1 MGVIMKFCE
10 LPERVQEQAA
20 GRLAE
25 ELQGIVTWKEE
36 ERTDK
41 AKAIAKSVR
50 ESFIALCADD

>member
-1 MGVIMKFCE
+1 MKFCE

-20 GRLAE
+20 ERLSD
-25 ELQGIVTWKEE
+25 ELQGIVTWKEKD
-36 ERTDK
+36 RTDK

>member
-1 MGVIMKFCE
+1 MKFIE
-10 LPERVQEQAA
+10 LSERVQEQAA